1 MKTYE
6 EMAKYVLEVRDEHD
20 KKKKHRI
27 AAAKRVIPAAA
38 GAFCAFIIGFG
49 IFKGYNRPDTLPVH
63 DNIIESETTS
73 AQVTTL
79 TQTTNKSGTAL
90 TTAAA
95 SAEKST
101 SKTAVSETKATTV
114 KTEVTSVTSSNQTS
128 AVTSSAAEHT
138 TAVTS
143 VTASTT
149 APTTTYTTVTTLE
162 TTTTAIGGGGGLS
175 GDSQHDF
182 PGGMGGGSA
191 GGEGNGGY
199 AGGATGGGAGGD
211 GNGGYAGG
219 GYAGGGTGGSGGTEE
234 ERWSQLTINHRYYYA
249 FIDGYE
255 DVYVNGY
262 MISSDIVGSWIG
274 EAEMESQTFIDGYIK
289 KCSAEVYSIN
299 GYSDKEVVAI
309 KFKGHDEYYL
319 YCKINTDIYELMK
332 KIPPHQ

>member
-38 GAFCAFIIGFG
+38 GAFCTFIIVFG
-49 IFKGYNRPDTLPVH
+49 IFKGYNRPDTFPVN

-90 TTAAA
+90 TTAAT

-114 KTEVTSVTSSNQTS
+114 KTEVTSVTSSDLTS

-138 TAVTS
+138 TAAASSTAS
-143 VTASTT
+143 VTAAITSSTVL
-149 APTTTYTTVTTLE
+149 TTQEVITTSADGGEGDQMT
-162 TTTTAIGGGGGLS
+162 GGGGMTEGGGGCS
-175 GDSQHDF
+175 GDM
-182 PGGMGGGSA
+182 P
-191 GGEGNGGY
+191 
-199 AGGATGGGAGGD
+199 GGGAGGD

-262 MISSDIVGSWIG
+262 MIPSDIVGSWIG

-289 KCSAEVYSIN
+289 KCSADVYFIN
-299 GYSDKEVVAI
+299 GYSDDEVVAI
-309 KFKGHDEYYL
+309 KFKSHDEYYL
-319 YCKINTDIYELMK
+319 YCKINTDIYDIMK

>member
-38 GAFCAFIIGFG
+38 GVSCAFIIGFG

-73 AQVTTL
+73 AQITTL
-79 TQTTNKSGTAL
+79 PQTTKESETIL
-90 TTAAA
+90 TTAVTTT
-95 SAEKST
+95 EKST
-101 SKTAVSETKATTV
+101 SKTTVSKSNVTTV
-114 KTEVTSVTSSNQTS
+114 KTEVTSETSSKH
-128 AVTSSAAEHT
+128 TSSAAASAERT
-138 TAVTS
+138 TSAAS
-143 VTASTT
+143 STASTT
-149 APTTTYTTVTTLE
+149 APTTTYTTVTTQE
-162 TTTTAIGGGGGLS
+162 TTTTIEIGGGGLS

-191 GGEGNGGY
+191 GGDGNGGY

-219 GYAGGGTGGSGGTEE
+219 GTGGSGGSGSSEE

-274 EAEMESQTFIDGYIK
+274 DAEMESQTFIDGYIK
-289 KCSAEVYSIN
+289 KCSAEVYLIN
-299 GYSDKEVVAI
+299 GCSDAEAVAI

-319 YCKINTDIYELMK
+319 YCKINTDIYDIMK

>member
-20 KKKKHRI
+20 KKRKHWI

-38 GAFCAFIIGFG
+38 GVCCAFIIGFG

-73 AQVTTL
+73 AQLTTL
-79 TQTTNKSGTAL
+79 PQTTKKSEIIL
-90 TTAAA
+90 TTAAT

-101 SKTAVSETKATTV
+101 SKTTVSESKVTTV
-114 KTEVTSVTSSNQTS
+114 KTEVTSETSSKQ
-128 AVTSSAAEHT
+128 TSSAAASAERI

-199 AGGATGGGAGGD
+199 AGG
-211 GNGGYAGG
+211 
-219 GYAGGGTGGSGGTEE
+219 GYAGGGTGGSDGTEE

-262 MISSDIVGSWIG
+262 MIPSDIVGSWIG

>member
-128 AVTSSAAEHT
+128 AVTSSAAERT

-191 GGEGNGGY
+191 GG
-199 AGGATGGGAGGD
+199 D
-211 GNGGYAGG
+211 GNG
-219 GYAGGGTGGSGGTEE
+219 GYAGGGTGGSGGSGSSEE

-255 DVYVNGY
+255 EVYVNGY

>member
-20 KKKKHRI
+20 KKRKHRI
-27 AAAKRVIPAAA
+27 ALAKRVIPAAA
-38 GAFCAFIIGFG
+38 GVCCAFIIGFG
-49 IFKGYNRPDTLPVH
+49 VFKGFNRPDTLPVH

-73 AQVTTL
+73 AQVTTIP
-79 TQTTNKSGTAL
+79 QTTKNTSTAL
-90 TTAAA
+90 TTAVT
-95 SAEKST
+95 STEKST
-101 SKTAVSETKATTV
+101 SKTTVSESKVTTV
-114 KTEVTSVTSSNQTS
+114 KNEVTSETSSKQ
-128 AVTSSAAEHT
+128 TSSAATSSAEHT
-138 TAVTS
+138 TASTS
-143 VTASTT
+143 VTASTN
-149 APTTTYTTVTTLE
+149 APTTTYTTVTTQE
-162 TTTTAIGGGGGLS
+162 TTTTIAIGGGGGLS

-219 GYAGGGTGGSGGTEE
+219 GTGGSGSSEE

-255 DVYVNGY
+255 EVYVNGY